1 MSLLSQRHNGWVD
14 TDGWA
19 TLFQAAFRDS
29 RNAMFLLDDARHV
42 VDVNGA
48 FLSLLGHRRAD
59 LVDLPAHDLVV
70 GGPLMTPEQWSAA
83 LARQRFAGEAEM
95 VRADGATVVVQWGAS
110 TERVTGRR
118 LVLLVALSVSGRGR
132 GIRPAEASEPTGSLS
147 PREREIVRLVALG
160 GTGPEIA
167 DQLQISHN
175 TVRTH
180 LRNSMIRLGARS
192 RAHLV
197 AMALAEGHALAG

>member
-1 MSLLSQRHNGWVD
+1 MGS
-14 TDGWA
+14 DGWES
-19 TLFQAAFRDS
+19 LFQAAFRDS
-29 RNAMFLLDDARHV
+29 RNAMLMLDDARHV

-48 FLSLLGHRRAD
+48 FVSLLGHRRAD
-59 LVDLPAHDLVV
+59 LVGRPARDLVL
-70 GGPLMTPEQWSAA
+70 GGPVMTPERWSAA
-83 LARQRFAGEAEM
+83 LARQRFTGEAEM
-95 VRADGATVVVQWGAS
+95 LRADGATVVVQWGAT

-132 GIRPAEASEPTGSLS
+132 GIRHAGGLEAQGSLS
-147 PREREIVRLVALG
+147 QREREIVRLVALG

-167 DQLQISHN
+167 DELQISHN

-180 LRNSMIRLGARS
+180 IRNSMIRLGARS

-197 AMALAEGHALAG
+197 AKALAEGHALAR

>member
-1 MSLLSQRHNGWVD
+1 VD
-14 TDGWA
+14 SDRWE

-29 RNAMFLLDDARHV
+29 RNAMVLLDDARHV

-48 FLSLLGHRRAD
+48 FLNLLGHRRAN
-59 LVDLPAHDLVV
+59 LVDRPAHELVV
-70 GGPLMTPEQWSAA
+70 GGPLVTPEQWSAA
-83 LARQRFAGEAEM
+83 LARQRFTGEAEM
-95 VRADGATVVVQWGAS
+95 ICADGATVVVQWGAT

-132 GIRPAEASEPTGSLS
+132 GIRHAEAPEARGPLS
-147 PREREIVRLVALG
+147 QREREIVRLVALG

-167 DQLQISHN
+167 DELQISHN

-180 LRNSMIRLGARS
+180 LRNSMTRLGARS

-197 AMALAEGHALAG
+197 AMALADGHALPP

>member
-1 MSLLSQRHNGWVD
+1 M
-14 TDGWA
+14 
-19 TLFQAAFRDS
+19 
-29 RNAMFLLDDARHV
+29 LDDARRV

-48 FLSLLGHRRAD
+48 FLRLLGQRRAD
-59 LVDLPAHDLVV
+59 LLDRPARDLVL
-70 GGPLMTPEQWSAA
+70 GGPVMTPEQWSAA
-83 LARQRFAGEAEM
+83 LARQRFTGEAEM
-95 VRADGATVVVQWGAS
+95 VRADGTTVVVQWGAT

-118 LVLLVALSVSGRGR
+118 LILLVALSVSGRGR
-132 GIRPAEASEPTGSLS
+132 GIRHAEASEPTGPLS

-167 DQLQISHN
+167 DELQISHN

-197 AMALAEGHALAG
+197 AMALAEAHALAG